1 VPIAIDYEAGQN
13 RNGCRSG
20 DHEVPTHS
28 RLSRLQF
35 VVTRSRN
42 DRQGCNV
49 ACHHQG
55 EGGQADACWPGARQC
70 SDAAQRT
77 AAPPP
82 ALKHPGRWSMAG
94 GGPKDRP
101 ARRERDDV
109 SWADPLAAL

>member
-49 ACHHQG
+49 A
-55 EGGQADACWPGARQC
+55 ATTRVRAARRMPAGRVRGSALMQP
-70 SDAAQRT
+70 SALPRR
-77 AAPPP
+77 PPP
-82 ALKHPGRWSMAG
+82 
-94 GGPKDRP
+94 
-101 ARRERDDV
+101 
-109 SWADPLAAL
+109 